1 MLRRLS
7 RIVLPC
13 ALCVTPLFF
22 RIISAK
28 EVTSALSSRDLET
41 YDFVEVTLQISQPEV
56 SNPFAEV
63 ELSGSFGRKGS
74 PQKHV
79 IGFCDSDDGSV
90 FRIRFM
96 PCEPGEHLYT
106 LTYREASGFNQEFKG
121 SFLARKGRN
130 KGIVRVDP
138 EHPFHFSYE
147 GTGEHYFYNGT
158 TAYLLLS
165 WTDEGRMLRCIERI
179 AATGC
184 NRIRFLNYGRA
195 SDGEWGE
202 GMVQSEEFIWTLCP
216 WPAKYP
222 ARQLKEGSPEFDH
235 TRFNLA
241 HWRKCEKLLRRMRE
255 LNVVA
260 SVIMVMD
267 RGIEDAPPAGS
278 ELEKRYYRYAAA
290 RYGAFSNVMCDL
302 GNEHNEYRSVEW
314 ANEMGALVKKWDCY
328 GHLATAHGYDTFP
341 YDLEKWAD
349 FAIYQKWMDGQNEFM
364 LAQRADA
371 IAKGRMIPQVN
382 EEYGYENHKESGQD
396 EVRRRAWEIAMA
408 GCYQTTGEWKGW
420 QHGEAPPESKI
431 LTWTGYLR
439 KLFEENLAWWEM
451 TPANELIKDGTAYA
465 LALEAKC
472 YAAYLPTAQR
482 ITLNLPPGEYIAR
495 WFNPRSG
502 EYVPIAGDIAGGT
515 WRSPNPPG
523 PGDWAVVL
531 KAR

>member
-1 MLRRLS
+1 MFRRLP
-7 RIVLPC
+7 RLVLPC
-13 ALCVTPLFF
+13 ALCVTPLFL
-22 RIISAK
+22 RCTWAK
-28 EVTSALSSRDLET
+28 EITPVLNTREVET
-41 YDFVEVTLQISQPEV
+41 YDFVEVTLSVSQPEV

-63 ELSGSFGRKGS
+63 ELSGSFGRKDS
-74 PQKHV
+74 PQKEV
-79 IGFCDSDDGSV
+79 IGFCDSEDGSV

-96 PCEPGEHLYT
+96 PSEPGEHLYT
-106 LTYREASGFNQEFKG
+106 LTYRERNGFNQEFKG

-130 KGIVRVDP
+130 KGIVRVNP
-138 EHPFHFSYE
+138 EHPFHFIYE
-147 GTGEHYFYNGT
+147 GTGEHFFYNGT

-179 AATGC
+179 AATGG

-195 SDGEWGE
+195 SDNEWGE
-202 GMVQSEEFIWTLCP
+202 GMAQSEEFLWTLCP
-216 WPAKYP
+216 WPAKHP
-222 ARQLKEGSPEFDH
+222 NRQLKEGSPEFDH
-235 TRFNLA
+235 TRFNLV
-241 HWRKCEKLLRRMRE
+241 HWRKCEKALRKMRE

-278 ELEKRYYRYAAA
+278 ELEKRYYRYGAA
-290 RYGAFSNVMCDL
+290 RYGAFSNVMWDL

-341 YDLEKWAD
+341 YDLDKWAD
-349 FAIYQKWMDGQNEFM
+349 FAIYQKWYDGQNQFM

-439 KLFEENLAWWEM
+439 KFFEESLAWWEM
-451 TPANELIKDGTAYA
+451 TPANGLIEDGTAYA
-465 LALEAKC
+465 LASEAKS
-472 YAAYLPTAQR
+472 YVAYVPTAQR
-482 ITLNLPPGEYIAR
+482 ITLNLPQGEYTAR

-502 EYVPIAGDIAGGT
+502 EYVPITGTIAGER
-515 WRSPNPPG
+515 WRSPDPPG
-523 PGDWAVVL
+523 PGDWAIVL
-531 KAR
+531 KAK